1 MSETTTPKLS
11 HNEVIKA
18 AIPTLAGNIA
28 ATIADPAADRF
39 SEDDQQFIKFHG
51 IYQQDDRDLRKT
63 AKKFQMMI
71 RGRIPGGVMT
81 AAQWVTFDDLATRY
95 GNNTLR
101 VTTRQSI
108 QFHGVHMS
116 GLGPLVKKINESLL
130 STLAACGDV
139 NRNVTAPPTPAY
151 TRVRE
156 QVYADSVRLADA
168 LAPRTKAYH
177 SIWIEGVQLKL
188 DDPANQD
195 FTDPLYGRT
204 YLPRK
209 FKASFVIPPVNDMDI
224 FTNDLGFI
232 AVVEGDRLLGYNLA
246 VGGGMGRS
254 HGNVQTFP
262 RLADV
267 IGFFAPEHVIEVA
280 KAVLTIHRDFGDR
293 ANRKHARLK
302 SVVEER
308 GTAWLRD
315 EVNRRTGI
323 TLAPVRPY
331 EFKTTGDLYG
341 WHRAVDGTLFL
352 TLFVETGRIK
362 DVPGHAQKTALRQV
376 AEKFPQV
383 EFRLSANQNVII
395 AHVPETDRAAIT
407 SLLASHGVKVDQQA
421 SILHAASMACP
432 SLPTCGLG
440 LAESE
445 RVDADLGVLRV
456 EDPQHDLFAPEGR
469 QRVDAEVDGARL
481 RELHLDAAVLRH
493 AALGDVELGHDLESR
508 GEPRAEIRWGFGD
521 FAQDAVHAEAHAVRL
536 LVRFEVDVRCAG
548 LDGVEQHLVDESDDR
563 RVVGGARHVRFVV
576 VVLLEG
582 LHVEVVE
589 VGLAGIEERLF
600 LLGEEL
606 IDEGRELVFLDQ
618 DRLGVHARVEL
629 DLVERLQVRRIGDGD
644 EETHAALHE
653 RQRVVLADQL
663 LLDDVLWNRLEIEG
677 CEVEERYAE
686 FLRSGGRD
694 GACLGEVVVDEVGDE
709 RDAGLARV
717 LGRPLR
723 RVGVEH
729 AVLHEPPRESG
740 ERNRLRCHRACNPC
754 RRNVF
759 LTANI
764 SPGRARKSN
773 RPSPWVRYGHHN
785 RGTADLR
792 PIATRR

>member
-1 MSETTTPKLS
+1 MSETTTAKLS

-28 ATIADPAADRF
+28 ATMADPAADRF

-51 IYQQDDRDLRKT
+51 VYQQDDRDLRKT

-108 QFHGVHMS
+108 QFHGVLMS

-156 QVYADSVRLADA
+156 QAYADSLRLADA
-168 LAPRTKAYH
+168 LAPKTKAYH

-195 FTDPLYGRT
+195 FVDPLYGRT

-302 SVVEER
+302 YVVAER
-308 GTAWLRD
+308 GTDWLRD

-341 WHRAVDGTLFL
+341 WHRAVDGKLFL

-376 AEKFPQV
+376 ADKFPHV
-383 EFRLSANQNVII
+383 EFRLSANQNVIL
-395 AHVPETDRAAIT
+395 ANVPESDRAAIT
-407 SLLASHGVKVDQQA
+407 GLLAAHGVKVDQQA

-445 RVDADLGVLRV
+445 RMLPALIDRIEKLG
-456 EDPQHDLFAPEGR
+456 G
-469 QRVDAEVDGARL
+469 
-481 RELHLDAAVLRH
+481 
-493 AALGDVELGHDLESR
+493 ELGLG
-508 GEPRAEIRWGFGD
+508 GEEIIIRSTGCPNGCARPYMAEIAFVGKAPGRYQLWLGGNAAGTRLNRVFKEVIKEAEIEAELRPVLSRWKSERLTGERFGD
-521 FAQDAVHAEAHAVRL
+521 FA
-536 LVRFEVDVRCAG
+536 
-548 LDGVEQHLVDESDDR
+548 
-563 RVVGGARHVRFVV
+563 
-576 VVLLEG
+576 
-582 LHVEVVE
+582 
-589 VGLAGIEERLF
+589 
-600 LLGEEL
+600 
-606 IDEGRELVFLDQ
+606 
-618 DRLGVHARVEL
+618 
-629 DLVERLQVRRIGDGD
+629 
-644 EETHAALHE
+644 
-653 RQRVVLADQL
+653 
-663 LLDDVLWNRLEIEG
+663 
-677 CEVEERYAE
+677 
-686 FLRSGGRD
+686 
-694 GACLGEVVVDEVGDE
+694 
-709 RDAGLARV
+709 ARV
-717 LGRPLR
+717 LWP
-723 RVGVEH
+723 EIP
-729 AVLHEPPRESG
+729 AAP
-740 ERNRLRCHRACNPC
+740 A
-754 RRNVF
+754 
-759 LTANI
+759 A
-764 SPGRARKSN
+764 
-773 RPSPWVRYGHHN
+773 
-785 RGTADLR
+785 
-792 PIATRR
+792 